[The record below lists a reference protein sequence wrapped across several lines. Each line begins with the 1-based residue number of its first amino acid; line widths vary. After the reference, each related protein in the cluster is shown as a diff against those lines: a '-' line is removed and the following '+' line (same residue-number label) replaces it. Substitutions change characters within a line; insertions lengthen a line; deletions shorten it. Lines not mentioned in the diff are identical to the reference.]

1 MKIIQAVHINGT
13 DKHKRYWKVPDH
25 LQPIR
30 LRKGDEAAVE
40 TKSGPQRVK
49 IVAVVTSYAIIKATK
64 KGLIKLTLNQTCR
77 YVLSNIFPKN
87 FNFLDNWIYLLV
99 YLNL

>member
-13 DKHKRYWKVPDH
+13 DKHKRYWKVPEQ

-30 LRKGDEAAVE
+30 LHKGDEAAVE

-49 IVAVVTSYAIIKATK
+49 IVAVVTSKDGFLYWKNGDTWHKFEVKQEVLAFFDRKTMEVKYPPKA
-64 KGLIKLTLNQTCR
+64 
-77 YVLSNIFPKN
+77 
-87 FNFLDNWIYLLV
+87 D
-99 YLNL
+99 

>member
-40 TKSGPQRVK
+40 TKSGPQQVK
-49 IVAVVTSYAIIKATK
+49 
-64 KGLIKLTLNQTCR
+64 
-77 YVLSNIFPKN
+77 
-87 FNFLDNWIYLLV
+87 
-99 YLNL
+99 

>member
-49 IVAVVTSYAIIKATK
+49 IVAVVTSNDV
-64 KGLIKLTLNQTCR
+64 KGR
-77 YVLSNIFPKN
+77 
-87 FNFLDNWIYLLV
+87 FLVGISLFWWVADYN
-99 YLNL
+99 

>member
-49 IVAVVTSYAIIKATK
+49 IVAVVTSKDGFLYWKNGDTWHNFEVKQEVLAFFDRKTMEVKYPPKAE
-64 KGLIKLTLNQTCR
+64 
-77 YVLSNIFPKN
+77 
-87 FNFLDNWIYLLV
+87 
-99 YLNL
+99 

>member
-40 TKSGPQRVK
+40 TKTGPNTNPNTDPK
-49 IVAVVTSYAIIKATK
+49 IKNTSY
-64 KGLIKLTLNQTCR
+64 G
-77 YVLSNIFPKN
+77 VF
-87 FNFLDNWIYLLV
+87 YL
-99 YLNL
+99 